1 MTSGQGHRG
10 KIAYMYL
17 GRRGALGQFTLEF
30 AEAAI
35 HGAGATS
42 SFIVSVSSG
51 LGPKLQSRGVNAT
64 EIETFDRPT
73 PTALVTGYFRAQRAL
88 LSHFAAT
95 QPYAV
100 INLMPHIWTPL
111 LVPAIKRL
119 GVRFATIVHD
129 AAPHPG
135 DPTARVTRWLLR
147 EARLSDRTFTLS
159 RNVSQLLLERG
170 LASREQVR
178 PLFHPDLRF
187 AAGSAP
193 RRRDPSKPLRL
204 LFLGRIMAYK
214 GLDVLAD
221 SVSMLRSRG
230 IPMQLGVAGSGDIGS
245 ATRLK
250 LDELGAEVI
259 NRWID
264 ESEISPLLS
273 RYDALACAHVEA
285 SQSGIAATAFGHA
298 MPVVAMPS
306 GGLLEQVIEGK
317 SGVMARASNA
327 TAYADA
333 IRRLAIE
340 DELYDSITRNLIATR
355 AERSMAHFLS
365 ALHGDL

>member
-1 MTSGQGHRG
+1 
-10 KIAYMYL
+10 
-17 GRRGALGQFTLEF
+17 
-30 AEAAI
+30 
-35 HGAGATS
+35 
-42 SFIVSVSSG
+42 
-51 LGPKLQSRGVNAT
+51 
-64 EIETFDRPT
+64 
-73 PTALVTGYFRAQRAL
+73 
-88 LSHFAAT
+88 
-95 QPYAV
+95 
-100 INLMPHIWTPL
+100 
-111 LVPAIKRL
+111 
-119 GVRFATIVHD
+119 
-129 AAPHPG
+129 
-135 DPTARVTRWLLR
+135 
-147 EARLSDRTFTLS
+147 
-159 RNVSQLLLERG
+159 
-170 LASREQVR
+170 
-178 PLFHPDLRF
+178 
-187 AAGSAP
+187 
-193 RRRDPSKPLRL
+193 
-204 LFLGRIMAYK
+204 
-214 GLDVLAD
+214 
-221 SVSMLRSRG
+221 
-230 IPMQLGVAGSGDIGS
+230 MQLGVAGSGDIGS